1 MEKKIPR
8 MLTIKAAS
16 EETGISYDA
25 IRKMILRKKIV
36 FIKCGAKY
44 LVNMDR
50 FIDYLNGQETA
61 GNGSAGLE
69 QVS

>member
-25 IRKMILRKKIV
+25 IRKKILRNEIV
-36 FIKCGAKY
+36 YIRCGSKY

-50 FIDYLNGQETA
+50 FIDYLNGVDD
-61 GNGSAGLE
+61 GSAE
-69 QVS
+69 RS